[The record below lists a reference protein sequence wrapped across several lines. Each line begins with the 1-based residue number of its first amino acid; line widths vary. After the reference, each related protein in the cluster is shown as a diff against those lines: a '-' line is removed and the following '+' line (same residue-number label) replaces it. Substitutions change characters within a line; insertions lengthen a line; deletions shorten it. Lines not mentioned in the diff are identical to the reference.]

1 MMDQSYDRF
10 FGNASRWRER
20 ASTMRALAE
29 AAQDQLAK
37 EKLVSAAE
45 QYDLLAKRAD
55 EQRRSGEGSNSRP
68 PLRWALVA
76 ELTCHQR
83 IDLSCSRHRLA
94 SFGASSSR
102 KPRRRCSCR
111 RHLILPLAPLL
122 VLLPLLGVVL
132 RNVLDPLWDGPR
144 ARAQR
149 RTKSR
154 LRAVLCRSH
163 RSGRISA
170 NCLWRARRPLQ
181 SNARRHCGG
190 LDSGGNSGSS
200 GVAALSPRNEGPLSV
215 CSAALPASRKWL
227 SPSASSRSEFTPAI
241 MDSTTR
247 I

>member
-1 MMDQSYDRF
+1 
-10 FGNASRWRER
+10 
-20 ASTMRALAE
+20 MRALAE

-190 LDSGGNSGSS
+190 LDSGGNYSGSS
-200 GVAALSPRNEGPLSV
+200 GVAALSRRNEGPLSV
-215 CSAALPASRKWL
+215 CSAALSPLGNGSLRRRLRGANSHRPLWIRQPEFSWALIQLSRLDAVCW
-227 SPSASSRSEFTPAI
+227 SRQSQ
-241 MDSTTR
+241 
-247 I
+247 